1 MTTRLTPE
9 QIQLM
14 KDELTTELV
23 GYLLDDYHYTP
34 EEAIDVVYTS
44 ETFER
49 LQDDACYW
57 SLLPE
62 SWLRVLFPR
71 ERTEDRK
78 GFLTY
83 YLYPHTILPPH
94 SPCGGIII

>member
-49 LQDDACYW
+49 LQDDATGLYYQ
-57 SLLPE
+57 SSGYVYSFLKNELE
-62 SWLRVLFPR
+62 TARVF
-71 ERTEDRK
+71 
-78 GFLTY
+78 
-83 YLYPHTILPPH
+83 
-94 SPCGGIII
+94 

>member
-49 LQDDACYW
+49 LQDDATGLCRTM
-57 SLLPE
+57 LLVFTT
-62 SWLRVLFPR
+62 RVLV
-71 ERTEDRK
+71 TCT
-78 GFLTY
+78 L
-83 YLYPHTILPPH
+83 
-94 SPCGGIII
+94 S